1 LSAATLLL
9 YFVLPSAI
17 SLLDSVHNVFITLVP
32 NESLRFLSYQF
43 NLPYTFSQMAPAA
56 SKKAFDNALVATT
69 QTAST
74 RKPHTETHTKYITVT
89 SNSFPP
95 HDPAKNSAPK
105 PSLVHGIVPGRSH
118 SPSLSTA
125 LSTMTTP
132 TLPGHS
138 TLTTFPR
145 RSTYSRPSPPGV
157 LYPEA
162 IVPHSAYTYTH
173 QHHPHTVQ
181 HPEGMDNNNSNV
193 LWYLPFD
200 LEVPIFAVI
209 MLWLAWAGLAWCIT
223 SPPRTWWK
231 TEEQKER
238 RPLDKPSKYVK
249 YTRGEQGEGETIHL
263 HEYTHINI
271 SPREDNEGEV
281 RRRTRHRRHT
291 SPALHESSA
300 CTPKTTIRRDAPSPA
315 LSSPQNP
322 FLHPPNHHT
331 SRQSLNPRNSAEYMA
346 QHARFF
352 AGNTSSLSLYSPIPS
367 VHSRTPSSS
376 ASETGDYAAMNTADI
391 EALEA
396 GTGAELTPRWA
407 SETGGHER
415 KTSWVDLSIG
425 KMEDVVSGWVESLAK
440 WTDGSDDEELVLL
453 VVDRRRE
460 DERAVPRRRQVKVE

>member
-1 LSAATLLL
+1 
-9 YFVLPSAI
+9 
-17 SLLDSVHNVFITLVP
+17 
-32 NESLRFLSYQF
+32 
-43 NLPYTFSQMAPAA
+43 MAPAA
-56 SKKAFDNALVATT
+56 SKKASENALVATT

-74 RKPHTETHTKYITVT
+74 RKPHTKTHTKYVTITT
-89 SNSFPP
+89 TDDTFSLSPQT
-95 HDPAKNSAPK
+95 
-105 PSLVHGIVPGRSH
+105 PSPNTALVHGIIPGRSH

-132 TLPGHS
+132 KLPGRS
-138 TLTTFPR
+138 TLITLPR
-145 RSTYSRPSPPGV
+145 RSTYPRPSPPGF

-162 IVPHSAYTYTH
+162 IVPHSAYTY

-181 HPEGMDNNNSNV
+181 HPEGMDNNTHNV
-193 LWYLPFD
+193 FWYLPFG

-209 MLWLAWAGLAWCIT
+209 MLGLTWAGLAWCIT
-223 SPPRTWWK
+223 FPPRTWWK
-231 TEEQKER
+231 SDDKKER

-249 YTRGEQGEGETIHL
+249 YSGGEQGEGETMYL
-263 HEYTHINI
+263 HENTHINI

-281 RRRTRHRRHT
+281 RRRKRHRHHI
-291 SPALHESSA
+291 SPPLHESSKS
-300 CTPKTTIRRDAPSPA
+300 TPGMTIRLGVPSPA
-315 LSSPQNP
+315 LSSPRNP
-322 FLHPPNHHT
+322 FLHPPDPHT
-331 SRQSLNPRNSAEYMA
+331 SRQTLNPRGSAEYMV

-352 AGNTSSLSLYSPIPS
+352 ADTTFSPSIYSPTLS

-376 ASETGDYAAMNTADI
+376 ASEMGDYATMDTADI

-440 WTDGSDDEELVLL
+440 WTDGSDEELVLP

-460 DERAVPRRRQVKVE
+460 DGMAVPRRRQVKVE